1 MNSSALVDEIRP
13 SVLKKGHSEVNAQH
27 VKNVPDRS
35 FPTFTRDLNALA
47 GLATAVR
54 GSLRSHGVR
63 ERVLDSR
70 TGWESMAATNLG
82 IDIDREREDVESLSS
97 RKQTFIWFF
106 ETGTA
111 DDPKRLEPEA
121 ATASDARWW

>member
-1 MNSSALVDEIRP
+1 MNSSASVDEIRP
-13 SVLKKGHSEVNAQH
+13 SVLKKGN
-27 VKNVPDRS
+27 
-35 FPTFTRDLNALA
+35 TRDLNALA
-47 GLATAVR
+47 GLATAAR
-54 GSLRSHGVR
+54 GSLGSHGVR

-97 RKQTFIWFF
+97 REQTFIWFF
-106 ETGTA
+106 ETGPA
-111 DDPKRLEPEA
+111 DDPKRLELEA